1 VVVAGSPEE
10 SPIVAKMQGEH
21 AAVLAGDDL
30 QALVD
35 WIAAGAEDN

>member
-1 VVVAGSPEE
+1 VARMGEE
-10 SPIVAKMQGEH
+10 HP
-21 AAVLAGDDL
+21 AVLTGDDL